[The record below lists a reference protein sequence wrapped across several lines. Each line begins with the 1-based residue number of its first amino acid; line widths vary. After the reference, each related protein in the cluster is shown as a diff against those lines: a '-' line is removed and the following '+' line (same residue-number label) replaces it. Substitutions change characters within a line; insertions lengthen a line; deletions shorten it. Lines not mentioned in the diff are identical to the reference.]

1 MLLKTRNSKSIIN
14 TTWLTAFFAALLM
27 SFPTNAQEVIS
38 QETNEDASEVSDVA
52 QDTIKNP
59 FKPIKVDGVA
69 AVVGDFVV
77 LDSDID
83 KEFAQLR
90 ASGVSTEG
98 ISRCQLFGKLL
109 EDKLYV
115 HHAIQDSIE
124 VSDIEIRSRID
135 QQVAAF
141 LQQTNGDMEKLLRL
155 YNKEDEKSLKDEMF
169 EINKNGQLAS
179 RMQQKIV
186 DDIEITPEEV
196 RQFFNSIPKD
206 SLPVFGTELKVAKI
220 VVEPKVSEEA
230 KQEAI
235 DKLKQIREDILNGSS
250 FATKVILNSDDE
262 ASKPQGGKYTLNRKR
277 PQMVKEF
284 RDVAFSLQEGEISQ
298 PFETEYGYH
307 IIRLDEIRGQEYV
320 VRHILIIPEITEKD
334 IQEAKERITK
344 IRQSI
349 VDGLITFS
357 EAAKESSDEKET
369 KFDGGQLINPETQD
383 YSFEL
388 TKMDPELYG
397 HIEDLKDGEITQPI
411 PERGRTGDIKF
422 KILTVT
428 DRFDRHTADYARDYL
443 KIKKL
448 AENNKSFKAIEKW
461 QDEKIIDTYVKI
473 NGDHRKCKFNSNW
486 LKQ

>member
-1 MLLKTRNSKSIIN
+1 MLLKTEHLKSSNKIGTFLFILAII
-14 TTWLTAFFAALLM
+14 LVTAPL
-27 SFPTNAQEVIS
+27 Q
-38 QETNEDASEVSDVA
+38 A
-52 QDTIKNP
+52 QDIMPSDTTKVADVIPPTQNP
-59 FKPIKVDGVA
+59 FKPIKLDGVA

-83 KEFAQLR
+83 KEYAQLK
-90 ASGVSTEG
+90 ASGVSTQG
-98 ISRCQLFGKLL
+98 IPRCQLFGKLL

-115 HHAIQDSIE
+115 HHAIQDSIQ

-141 LQQTNGDMEKLLRL
+141 LEQTNGDMGKLLRL
-155 YNKEDEKSLKDEMF
+155 YNKEDEKSLKEEMF
-169 EINKNGQLAS
+169 EINKNGRMAAM
-179 RMQQKIV
+179 MQQSIV
-186 DDIEITPEEV
+186 EDIEITPEEV

-206 SLPVFGTELKVAKI
+206 SLPVFGTELKVAQI
-220 VVEPKVSEEA
+220 VIEPKVTDKS
-230 KQEAI
+230 KQDAI
-235 DKLKQIREDILNGSS
+235 DRLKQIREDILNGSS

-262 ASKPQGGKYTLNRKR
+262 ASKPKGGKYTLNRKR

-284 RDVAFSLQEGEISQ
+284 RDVAFALQEGEISQ

-307 IIRLDEIRGQEYV
+307 IIQLDEIRGQNFV
-320 VRHILIIPEITEKD
+320 VRHILIIPEITEED
-334 IQEAKERITK
+334 INKAKERISK
-344 IRQSI
+344 IRESI
-349 VDGLITFS
+349 VNGSLSFA

-369 KFDGGQLINPETQD
+369 KFDGGQLRNPETQD

-397 HIEDLKDGEITQPI
+397 QIEKLKDQEVTQPI
-411 PERGRTGDIKF
+411 AERGRTGDVKF

-428 DRFDRHTADYARDYL
+428 DRFDQHTADYARDYI
-443 KIKKL
+443 KIKQL

-461 QDEKIIDTYVKI
+461 QDEKISDTYIKV
-473 NGDHRKCKFNSNW
+473 NGEHRKCNYSSNW

>member
-1 MLLKTRNSKSIIN
+1 MRSIFIVVAGLLITN
-14 TTWLTAFFAALLM
+14 TVLG
-27 SFPTNAQEVIS
+27 
-38 QETNEDASEVSDVA
+38 QETIAEDDASDAKEVVA
-52 QDTIKNP
+52 DTIKNP
-59 FKPIKVDGVA
+59 FKRIKVDGVA

-83 KEFAQLR
+83 KEYAQLK

-98 ISRCQLFGKLL
+98 IPRCQLFGKLL
-109 EDKLYV
+109 EDKLYI

-124 VSDIEIRSRID
+124 VSDIEIRARID

-141 LQQTNGDMEKLLRL
+141 LQQTNGDMDKLLKL

-169 EINKNGQLAS
+169 EINKNG
-179 RMQQKIV
+179 RMAQEMQAKIV
-186 DDIEITPEEV
+186 EEIEITPEEV

-206 SLPVFGTELKVAKI
+206 SLPVFGTELKVAQI
-220 VVEPKVSEEA
+220 VIEPKVSEKA
-230 KQEAI
+230 KQDAI
-235 DKLKQIREDILNGSS
+235 DRLKQIREDIINGSS

-262 ASKPQGGKYTLNRKR
+262 LSKPQGGKYTLNRKR

-284 RDVAFSLQEGEISQ
+284 RDVAFSLQEGEISP

-307 IIRLDEIRGQEYV
+307 IIRLDEIKGQDYV
-320 VRHILIIPEITEKD
+320 VRHILIIPEVTEQDIKD
-334 IQEAKERITK
+334 AQDK
-344 IRQSI
+344 IIKVRDAI
-349 VDGLITFS
+349 VNGSLTFA
-357 EAAKESSDEKET
+357 EAAKESSDETET

-397 HIEDLKDGEITQPI
+397 HIEDLKDKEVTQPI
-411 PERGRTGDIKF
+411 TERGRTGDIKF

-443 KIKKL
+443 KIKQL
-448 AENNKSFKAIEKW
+448 AENNKSFKAITKW
-461 QDEKIIDTYVKI
+461 QEEKIKDTYIKI
-473 NGDHRKCKFNSNW
+473 NGEHRKCTFSSNW

>member
-1 MLLKTRNSKSIIN
+1 LKYITNMKLLVLGMVVLFSAQAI
-14 TTWLTAFFAALLM
+14 
-27 SFPTNAQEVIS
+27 NAQEVI
-38 QETNEDASEVSDVA
+38 EDATTVVDSSNMVA
-52 QDTIKNP
+52 VVDTMKNP
-59 FKPIKVDGVA
+59 FKPIKIDGVA

-83 KEFAQLR
+83 KEYAQLE

-98 ISRCQLFGKLL
+98 IPRCQLFGKLL
-109 EDKLYV
+109 EDKLYI

-124 VSDIEIRSRID
+124 VSDIQIRSRID

-169 EINKNGQLAS
+169 EINKNGTMAQM
-179 RMQQKIV
+179 MQAKIV
-186 DDIEITPEEV
+186 EEIEITPEEV

-206 SLPVFGTELKVAKI
+206 SLPVFGTELKVAQIVIAPKI
-220 VVEPKVSEEA
+220 SEKA

-262 ASKPQGGKYTLNRKR
+262 ASKPNGGKYTLNRKR

-284 RDVAFSLQEGEISQ
+284 RDVAFSLQVDEISQ
-298 PFETEYGYH
+298 PFKTEFGYH
-307 IIRLDEIRGQEYV
+307 IVQLVEVKGQDYE
-320 VRHILIIPEITEKD
+320 VRHILIIPEVTNED
-334 IQEAKERITK
+334 INDAKEKITK
-344 IRQSI
+344 VRDAI
-349 VDGLITFS
+349 VNGSLTFA

-397 HIEDLKDGEITQPI
+397 HIEKLKDAEVTQPI
-411 PERGRTGDIKF
+411 TERGRTGDIKF

-428 DRFDRHTADYARDYL
+428 DRLDQHTADYARDYI
-443 KIKKL
+443 KIKQL
-448 AENNKSFKAIEKW
+448 AENNKSFIAIGKW
-461 QDEKIIDTYVKI
+461 QDEKIKDTYIKVS
-473 NGDHRKCKFNSNW
+473 GEHRKCTFSNNW

>member
-1 MLLKTRNSKSIIN
+1 MLLKTRNLKYTIDMR
-14 TTWLTAFFAALLM
+14 LLVLGLVALFIT
-27 SFPTNAQEVIS
+27 SATYAQEVV
-38 QETNEDASEVSDVA
+38 TDAEEVAEVII
-52 QDTIKNP
+52 DTTKNP
-59 FKPIKVDGVA
+59 FKRIKVDGVA

-83 KEFAQLR
+83 KEYSQLK
-90 ASGVSTEG
+90 AAVVSTEG
-98 ISRCQLFGKLL
+98 IPRCQLFGKLL

-124 VSDIEIRSRID
+124 VSDLEVRSRID

-141 LQQTNGDMEKLLRL
+141 LQQTNGDMDKLLKL
-155 YNKEDEKSLKDEMF
+155 YNKEDEKSLKEEMF
-169 EINKNGQLAS
+169 EINKNG
-179 RMQQKIV
+179 RMALLMQEKIV
-186 DDIEITPEEV
+186 EDIEITPEEV

-206 SLPVFGTELKVAKI
+206 SLPVFGTELKVAQI
-220 VVEPKVSEEA
+220 VIEPKVSEKA
-230 KQEAI
+230 KEDAI
-235 DKLKQIREDILNGSS
+235 DRLKQIREDIINGSS

-262 ASKPQGGKYTLNRKR
+262 ASKPLGGKYTLNRKR

-284 RDVAFSLQEGEISQ
+284 RDVAFALQPGEISP

-307 IIRLDEIRGQEYV
+307 IIQLDEIKGQDYV
-320 VRHILIIPEITEKD
+320 VRHILIIPEVTEKD
-334 IQEAKERITK
+334 IEDAEEK
-344 IRQSI
+344 INKVRKAI
-349 VDGLITFS
+349 VDGSLTFA
-357 EAAKESSDEKET
+357 EAAKESSDETET

-397 HIEDLKDGEITQPI
+397 QIEKLKDDEVTQPI

-443 KIKKL
+443 KIKEL
-448 AENNKSFKAIEKW
+448 AENNKSFIAIGKW
-461 QDEKIIDTYVKI
+461 QDEKIKDTYIKV
-473 NGDHRKCKFNSNW
+473 NGENRKCTFSNNW

>member
-1 MLLKTRNSKSIIN
+1 MLI
-14 TTWLTAFFAALLM
+14 LTMLM
-27 SFPTNAQEVIS
+27 VTIQMRAQEKTPS
-38 QETNEDASEVSDVA
+38 DTTEVAEVLPPT
-52 QDTIKNP
+52 QNP
-59 FKPIKVDGVA
+59 FKPVKLDGVA

-83 KEFAQLR
+83 KEYAQLN

-98 ISRCQLFGKLL
+98 IPRCQLFGKLL
-109 EDKLYV
+109 EDKLYI

-169 EINKNGQLAS
+169 EINKNGRMAAM
-179 RMQQKIV
+179 MQQKIV
-186 DDIEITPEEV
+186 EDIEITPEEV

-206 SLPVFGTELKVAKI
+206 SLPVFGTELKVAQI
-220 VVEPKVSEEA
+220 VVEPKVTEKA
-230 KQEAI
+230 KQDAI
-235 DKLKQIREDILNGSS
+235 NRLKQIREDIINGSS

-262 ASKPQGGKYTLNRKR
+262 ASKPKGGKYTLNRKR

-307 IIRLDEIRGQEYV
+307 IIQLDEIRGQDYV
-320 VRHILIIPEITEKD
+320 VRHILIIPEVTEDD
-334 IQEAKERITK
+334 INKAKERITK
-344 IRQSI
+344 IRESI
-349 VDGLITFS
+349 ANGSLTFS

-369 KFDGGQLINPETQD
+369 KHDGGQLRNPETQD

-388 TKMDPELYG
+388 TKMDPELYSQ
-397 HIEDLKDGEITQPI
+397 IENLKDEEVTQPLA
-411 PERGRTGDIKF
+411 ERGRTGDVKF

-428 DRFDRHTADYARDYL
+428 DRFDQHTADYARDYI
-443 KIKKL
+443 KIKQL

-461 QDEKIIDTYVKI
+461 QDEKIVDTYIKV
-473 NGDHRKCKFNSNW
+473 NGEHRKCTFSSNW

>member
-1 MLLKTRNSKSIIN
+1 MRLLILGLITLFISN
-14 TTWLTAFFAALLM
+14 TTY
-27 SFPTNAQEVIS
+27 AQEVL
-38 QETNEDASEVSDVA
+38 TDTTEVAEVVT
-52 QDTIKNP
+52 DTTKNP

-83 KEFAQLR
+83 KEYAQLK
-90 ASGVSTEG
+90 AAGVSTEG
-98 ISRCQLFGKLL
+98 IPRCQLFGKLL

-141 LQQTNGDMEKLLRL
+141 LQQTNGDMDKLLKL
-155 YNKEDEKSLKDEMF
+155 YNKEDEKSLKEEMF
-169 EINKNGQLAS
+169 EINKSG
-179 RMQQKIV
+179 RMALLMQEKIV
-186 DDIEITPEEV
+186 EDIEITPEEV

-206 SLPVFGTELKVAKI
+206 SLPVFGTELKVAQI
-220 VVEPKVSEEA
+220 VIEPKVSEKA
-230 KQEAI
+230 KQDAI

-250 FATKVILNSDDE
+250 FGTKVILNSDDE
-262 ASKPQGGKYTLNRKR
+262 ASKPKGGKYTLNRKR

-284 RDVAFSLQEGEISQ
+284 RDVAFSLQEGEISP

-307 IIRLDEIRGQEYV
+307 IIQLDEIKGQDYV
-320 VRHILIIPEITEKD
+320 IRHILIIPEVTEKD
-334 IQEAKERITK
+334 VNDAKDEITK
-344 IRQSI
+344 VRQAI
-349 VDGLITFS
+349 IDGSLTFA
-357 EAAKESSDEKET
+357 EAAKESSDETET

-397 HIEDLKDGEITQPI
+397 HIEKLKDDEVTQPI
-411 PERGRTGDIKF
+411 VERGRTGDIKF

-428 DRFDRHTADYARDYL
+428 NRFDRHTADYARDYI
-443 KIKKL
+443 KIKEL

-461 QDEKIIDTYVKI
+461 QEEKIKDTYIKV
-473 NGDHRKCKFNSNW
+473 NGEHRKCTFSSNW

>member
-1 MLLKTRNSKSIIN
+1 MIDLRTSILLI
-14 TTWLTAFFAALLM
+14 TAFLGSYM
-27 SFPTNAQEVIS
+27 MKAQEIIS
-38 QETNEDASEVSDVA
+38 DSTEVDKAEVV
-52 QDTIKNP
+52 QMNNP
-59 FKPIKVDGVA
+59 FKPIKLDGVA

-83 KEFAQLR
+83 KEYAQLT

-98 ISRCQLFGKLL
+98 IPRCQLFGKLL

-135 QQVAAF
+135 QQIAAF
-141 LQQTNGDMEKLLRL
+141 LQQTNGDMSRLLRL

-169 EINKNGQLAS
+169 EINKNGRMAAM
-179 RMQQKIV
+179 MQQKIV
-186 DDIEITPEEV
+186 EDIEITPEEV

-206 SLPVFGTELKVAKI
+206 SLPVFGTELKVAQI
-220 VVEPKVSEEA
+220 VIEPKVSERA
-230 KQEAI
+230 KQDAI
-235 DKLKQIREDILNGSS
+235 DQLKQIREDVLNGSS
-250 FATKVILNSDDE
+250 FTTKVILHSADE
-262 ASKPQGGKYTLNRKR
+262 ASKPKGGKYTLNRKR

-307 IIRLDEIRGQEYV
+307 IIQLDEIQGQNYV
-320 VRHILIIPEITEKD
+320 VRHILLIPEVTEKD
-334 IQEAKERITK
+334 INDAKEK
-344 IRQSI
+344 IQSI
-349 VDGLITFS
+349 RKNITDGLITFA

-388 TKMDPELYG
+388 TKMEPELYG

-422 KILTVT
+422 KLLTVT
-428 DRFDRHTADYARDYL
+428 DRLDRHTADYSRDYL
-443 KIKKL
+443 KIKQL

-461 QDEKIIDTYVKI
+461 QDEKIKDTYIKV
-473 NGDHRKCKFNSNW
+473 NGEHRKCTFNSNW
-486 LKQ
+486 LKL